1 MDERWAAECSGGL
14 MRSLA
19 GFNGAAAHPLISMTA
34 FGIASSSSSCSVS
47 FGKNRSRDEGFLSI
61 SGEGARELSGVSA
74 LSMGIGEEEDR
85 RRGLGERRQAGEEG
99 EVGEVGEV
107 GEDGDNSDSSE
118 YVLR

>member
-14 MRSLA
+14 TRSLA

-34 FGIASSSSSCSVS
+34 FGIASSSSCSVS

-74 LSMGIGEEEDR
+74 LSTGVGEEEDR
-85 RRGLGERRQAGEEG
+85 RRRLGKRSEAGEEG
-99 EVGEVGEV
+99 EVGEAGEA
-107 GEDGDNSDSSE
+107 GEDGETSDSLE